1 MLEIL
6 LIRHG
11 QTDWNVEK
19 RIMGDQ
25 PIALNK
31 TGLSQAQ
38 SLADYLKTHTLD
50 KIYTSPHLR
59 ALQTAQKIAQ
69 DRNLDLIEEHSLR
82 EIEHGEWV
90 GKTFAEIRALPS
102 YVPYYTE
109 PHRSMG
115 STGESLE
122 EVRKR
127 GVAFIEKLRRENIK
141 GRYALV
147 SHADWIKCV
156 LLHYMKM
163 PLTQLSQ
170 FRIDNA
176 SISCLHF
183 EAKHERVICVNHGVE
198 AERLFGPKEFL

>member
-19 RIMGDQ
+19 RIMGDH
-25 PIALNK
+25 PIGLNQ
-31 TGLSQAQ
+31 TGFSQAQ
-38 SLADYLKTHTLD
+38 SLAGYLKKYPFD
-50 KIYTSPHLR
+50 NIYTSPHLR
-59 ALQTAQKIAQ
+59 ATQTAQVIAQ
-69 DRNLDLIEEHSLR
+69 DRKLNLIEAHALR

-90 GKTFAEIRALPS
+90 GKTFAEIRDLPG
-102 YVPYYTE
+102 YEPYYSE

-127 GVAFIEKLRRENIK
+127 GVAFIEKLRQENSK

-163 PLTQLSQ
+163 PLTQLAQ

-176 SISCLHF
+176 SISYLHF
-183 EAKHERVICVNHGVE
+183 DGKHERVICVNHGVE
-198 AERLFGPKEFL
+198 AESLFGPKEFL